1 MKGPQKG
8 KSYHDFNSNQIRSF
22 EEIDFLKMP
31 AGLGVQADFLELS
44 LPQKRG
50 GATSRLEGCDDIS
63 VAEL

>member
-1 MKGPQKG
+1 MKGPQNR

-22 EEIDFLKMP
+22 EEIDVLKMP
-31 AGLGVQADFLELS
+31 VEVEADFLELS